1 MICDN
6 VLQAVGGTPLV
17 RLQRM
22 AGPEDAQVLVKFEG
36 VNVGGSV
43 KMRTAL
49 KMIEEALDC
58 ARRLARE
65 EGLFCGISSG
75 TNVVAVLR
83 LAPIPASATFPRR
96 YCDCGRP
103 EGRPYRELLL

>member
-58 ARRLARE
+58 ARRL
-65 EGLFCGISSG
+65 I
-75 TNVVAVLR
+75 
-83 LAPIPASATFPRR
+83 
-96 YCDCGRP
+96 
-103 EGRPYRELLL
+103 

>member
-22 AGPEDAQVLVKFEG
+22 TGPEDAQVLVKFEG

-49 KMIEEALDC
+49 KMIEEAL
-58 ARRLARE
+58 
-65 EGLFCGISSG
+65 GK
-75 TNVVAVLR
+75 TVVT